1 MKPALFA
8 LLIFAGLSAPA
19 GAAAMPVPVVASP
32 PGRVILVDWQEPQL
46 LPPRF
51 RNHCNFENFTGRP
64 YCSDHC
70 GAGYQVYYCSQVSYG
85 CCPLGR
91 GYCDFDGRLR
101 CHP

>member
-1 MKPALFA
+1 MIKVYALV
-8 LLIFAGLSAPA
+8 LSVAAASAAA
-19 GAAAMPVPVVASP
+19 GAAAAPAPIAAP
-32 PGRVILVDWQEPQL
+32 PRGLMVRADWQEPQL

-51 RNHCNFENFTGRP
+51 RNHCSFESFSGRP

-70 GAGYQVYYCSQVSYG
+70 GGNYLFYYCSVASFG

-91 GYCDFDGRLR
+91 GYCDFDGHLR